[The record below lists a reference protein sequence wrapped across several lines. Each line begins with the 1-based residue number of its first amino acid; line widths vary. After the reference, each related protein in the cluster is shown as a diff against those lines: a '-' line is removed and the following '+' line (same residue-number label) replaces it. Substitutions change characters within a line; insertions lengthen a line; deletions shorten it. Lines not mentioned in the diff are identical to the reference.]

1 MLDRLR
7 AMAVFAK
14 TVETGSFR
22 GAARS
27 LGLSPSVVSHHV
39 AQLEASLD
47 VALLYRSTRRLTLTD
62 DGKKLFAAARE
73 MVAAAERG
81 LGEMPVDGD
90 PTGHLAVAVPAALI
104 AESLYADLAAFATAF
119 PRIAMTLHC
128 SDAPVDII
136 REGIDVAL
144 RAGTLKDSS
153 LKVKKLFDFPRTLVA
168 APSYVAARPTA
179 RSPRDLATWDWLR
192 LKSRPSSAQFRRGA
206 RTQTVAFQARLV
218 VDSAD
223 ALLRLARHGLGLA
236 AVPTA
241 MAEPELRDGRLVQP
255 IPAWSLDSPTV
266 YAVWPANASRSGLAL
281 RLVDF
286 LDARRRQRA
295 AA

>member
-39 AQLEASLD
+39 AQLETSLD
-47 VALLYRSTRRLTLTD
+47 VALLYRSTRRLTLTE

-81 LGEMPVDGD
+81 LGEMPVEGHD
-90 PTGHLAVAVPAALI
+90 PSGQLTIAIPAALI
-104 AESLYADLAAFATAF
+104 AETLYEDLAAFALAF
-119 PRIAMTLHC
+119 PRVSLAMQV
-128 SDAPVDII
+128 SDIQVDLL

-144 RAGTLKDSS
+144 RAGTLKDSG
-153 LKVKKLFDFPRTLVA
+153 LKAKKLFEFPRVLVA
-168 APSYVAARPTA
+168 SPAYLAARP
-179 RSPRDLATWDWLR
+179 RVRRPDELVRWDWIR
-192 LKSRPSSAQFRRGA
+192 LASLPPLVVFQHGA
-206 RTQTVAFQARLV
+206 RKVAVELSSRVL
-218 VDSAD
+218 VDSAE
-223 ALLRLARHGLGLA
+223 ALLRLARYGLGLV

-241 MAEPELRDGRLVQP
+241 MARADLDAGTMVEVL
-255 IPAWSLDSPTV
+255 PAWP
-266 YAVWPANASRSGLAL
+266 
-281 RLVDF
+281 
-286 LDARRRQRA
+286 
-295 AA
+295 

>member
-22 GAARS
+22 GAARA

-39 AQLEASLD
+39 TQLEASLD

-81 LGEMPVDGD
+81 IGEMPVEGSD
-90 PTGHLAVAVPAALI
+90 PSGHLSIAIPAALI
-104 AESLYADLAAFATAF
+104 AETLYDDLAAFARAF
-119 PRIAMTLHC
+119 PRVALTMHC
-128 SDAPVDII
+128 SDVQVDII

-144 RAGTLKDSS
+144 RAGSLKDSN

-168 APSYVAARPTA
+168 SSGYVAGKPAA
-179 RSPRDLATWDWLR
+179 RSPEDLATWDWLR
-192 LKSRPSSAQFRRGA
+192 LSSRPPVVTFRKGA
-206 RTQTVAFQARLV
+206 RKLQIEAASRVV
-218 VDSAD
+218 VDNGD
-223 ALLRLARHGLGLA
+223 ALLRLARHGLGLCT
-236 AVPTA
+236 VPTA
-241 MAEPELRDGRLVQP
+241 MAEPDLRAGKVVEVL
-255 IPAWSLDSPTV
+255 PAWSLESLGV
-266 YAVWPANASRSGLAL
+266 YAVWPANAARTGLTM
-281 RLVDF
+281 RFVGF
-286 LDARRRQRA
+286 LDARRR
-295 AA
+295 

>member
-62 DGKKLFAAARE
+62 DGRKLFAAARD

-90 PTGHLAVAVPAALI
+90 PAGHLAVSLPAAMI
-104 AESLYADLAAFATAF
+104 AESLYEDLAAFALAF
-119 PRIAMTLHC
+119 PRVSLTLHC
-128 SDAPVDII
+128 SDVPVDII
-136 REGIDVAL
+136 REGVDVAL
-144 RAGTLKDSS
+144 RAGNLQDSS
-153 LKVKKLFDFPRTLVA
+153 LKVRKLFEFPRTLVA
-168 APSYVAARPTA
+168 SPADVAARAPV
-179 RSPRDLATWDWLR
+179 REPRELAAWDWLR
-192 LKSRPSSAQFRRGA
+192 LKSRPPVARFRRGA
-206 RTQTVAFQARLV
+206 RTQAVEFEARIV

-223 ALLRLARHGLGLA
+223 ALLRLARHRLGVVAVPA
-236 AVPTA
+236 AVA
-241 MAEPELRDGRLVQP
+241 KPELRAG
-255 IPAWSLDSPTV
+255 
-266 YAVWPANASRSGLAL
+266 
-281 RLVDF
+281 
-286 LDARRRQRA
+286 
-295 AA
+295 